1 MKMPF
6 TTEQFFDLFRSYNEA
21 VFPLQI
27 VFYSLGI
34 LFAALTF
41 IRKPWINITISAGL
55 SLLWFWMALVYHLLF
70 FSTINKAAYAFGLA
84 FIIQALLL
92 AWYGL
97 IRKKL
102 NFGMHW
108 NIYTIIGWILVG
120 FALVVYPII
129 GYALGHR
136 YPMAPT
142 FGLPCPTTIF
152 TFGMLLLLNR
162 KCPVILLV
170 IPFLWSVIGVGAAIA
185 MGVYEDAGLLVLGL
199 TAVTLILK
207 HNRKLQ
213 IAL

>member
-70 FSTINKAAYAFGLA
+70 FSTINKAAYAFGIA

-92 AWYGL
+92 GWYGRYTQKIEFWNAL
-97 IRKKL
+97 EHIYNYRL
-102 NFGMHW
+102 GFGCICTGSVPHNW
-108 NIYTIIGWILVG
+108 LRFGPQVPHGANIWPAVPYHHIYVW
-120 FALVVYPII
+120 Y
-129 GYALGHR
+129 
-136 YPMAPT
+136 
-142 FGLPCPTTIF
+142 
-152 TFGMLLLLNR
+152 
-162 KCPVILLV
+162 
-170 IPFLWSVIGVGAAIA
+170 AAIIESE
-185 MGVYEDAGLLVLGL
+185 MPGNFIGNSFSMVCNWSGCRHCNGSL
-199 TAVTLILK
+199 
-207 HNRKLQ
+207 
-213 IAL
+213 